1 MRSHA
6 ERRALLA
13 ALQEQLARSFPTG
26 PGTDAI
32 AAKARL
38 NAYAEA
44 VQAVRSVLE
53 LEHTFALARQRAP
66 EGEPPSVALVRATL
80 REVQSP
86 AGPVRT
92 APTTGPVRTVSTTGA
107 GLAGPRPVAMAPL
120 PPTPRFAEAAAWCAA
135 NPWTQELVDR
145 ELAELTRGWPPAL
158 QADAERWRHVAELLV
173 FNHHTLCPARSA

>member
-6 ERRALLA
+6 ERRALLS

-44 VQAVRSVLE
+44 LQAVRSVLE
-53 LEHTFALARQRAP
+53 LEHTFALARQRTP
-66 EGEPPSVALVRATL
+66 DGEPPSVALVRATL

-86 AGPVRT
+86 V
-92 APTTGPVRTVSTTGA
+92 GPVRTVSTTGA
-107 GLAGPRPVAMAPL
+107 GLAGPRPVEMAPL

-135 NPWTQELVDR
+135 NPWTQELVDH

-158 QADAERWRHVAELLV
+158 QVDAERWRHVAELLV
-173 FNHHTLCPARSA
+173 FNRHPLCPARSA